1 MYKPYYRSTERYN
14 TVRECIEA
22 QFKEYNIRSCMYSFL
37 PNGIGCFQLLDSQ
50 SAVDATP
57 EEMLDIAV
65 KHFEEYGQ
73 VEFEGIGNGDI
84 YQICCYDEHAFGSPI
99 EMKLLA
105 KDIGEAIKEQIRLNN
120 ELAKVK
126 EKRFD
131 MSKTYTEVY
140 QKSFE
145 SKMGLKKGDKTTIDG
160 EELFYDGVELNVI
173 HLCARFRYPKKDK
186 PSKKVKLVDLQDL
199 GFEYEEIKRK

>member
-22 QFKEYNIRSCMYSFL
+22 QFKEYNIRSCMYYFL
-37 PNGIGCFQLLDSQ
+37 PNGIGCNQLLDSQ
-50 SAVDATP
+50 RAVDATP

-65 KHFEEYGQ
+65 KHFEEYGE

-84 YQICCYDEHAFGSPI
+84 YQIGCFDEHTFGSPI
-99 EMKLLA
+99 EMKEMA
-105 KDIGEAIKEQIRLNN
+105 RDIGEIIKEQTRLSKQ
-120 ELAKVK
+120 LSLLR
-126 EKRFD
+126 EKKLD
-131 MSKTYTEVY
+131 MTRTYSKVY

-145 SKMGLKKGDKTTIDG
+145 SKMGLKKGDKMTVDG
-160 EELFYDGVELNVI
+160 EELFYDGVELI
-173 HLCARFRYPKKDK
+173 LIFLCARFRYPKRGK
-186 PSKKVKLVDLQDL
+186 PSKKVKLVKLQDL